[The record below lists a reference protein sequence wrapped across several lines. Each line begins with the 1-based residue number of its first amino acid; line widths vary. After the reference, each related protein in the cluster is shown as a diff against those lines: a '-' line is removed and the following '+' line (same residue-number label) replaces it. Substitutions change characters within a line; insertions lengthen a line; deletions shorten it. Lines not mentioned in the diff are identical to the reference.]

1 MPVLEDERGTYI
13 FSAYDLNMLSHLP
26 EMRDAGIASLK
37 IEGRMKTAYYVASVT
52 QVYRRALDLLAQD
65 EDTYRAALPELQ
77 NELLKVSHRSSNT
90 GFYFGAPQ
98 PASGA
103 EGFSQTRE
111 FVGRV
116 LGMRDGCMLAEVK
129 NRFHVGDM
137 IEALTPAGAKPF
149 TVTEI
154 RSAADGTRLDFVSVA
169 GQQVLLP
176 VDFIAEDG
184 DYLRGPNRNHRM
196 AQ

>member
-1 MPVLEDERGTYI
+1 M
-13 FSAYDLNMLSHLP
+13 
-26 EMRDAGIASLK
+26 
-37 IEGRMKTAYYVASVT
+37 
-52 QVYRRALDLLAQD
+52 
-65 EDTYRAALPELQ
+65 
-77 NELLKVSHRSSNT
+77 
-90 GFYFGAPQ
+90 
-98 PASGA
+98 
-103 EGFSQTRE
+103 
-111 FVGRV
+111 

>member
-1 MPVLEDERGTYI
+1 
-13 FSAYDLNMLSHLP
+13 
-26 EMRDAGIASLK
+26 
-37 IEGRMKTAYYVASVT
+37 
-52 QVYRRALDLLAQD
+52 
-65 EDTYRAALPELQ
+65 
-77 NELLKVSHRSSNT
+77 
-90 GFYFGAPQ
+90 
-98 PASGA
+98 
-103 EGFSQTRE
+103 
-111 FVGRV
+111 
-116 LGMRDGCMLAEVK
+116 MLAEVK

-154 RSAADGTRLDFVSVA
+154 RNAADGTRLDFVSVA